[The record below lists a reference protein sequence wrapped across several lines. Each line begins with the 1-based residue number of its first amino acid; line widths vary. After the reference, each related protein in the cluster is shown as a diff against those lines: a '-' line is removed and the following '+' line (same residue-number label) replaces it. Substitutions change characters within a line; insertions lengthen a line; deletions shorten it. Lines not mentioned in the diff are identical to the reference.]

1 MMEQQYFVYGHEATD
16 YLKAKDKRLAEAID
30 RIGMIRRAVIPDLFS
45 ALVHSIIGQQIST
58 KAHETL
64 WARFIDRMGYPL
76 IPSQIDAM
84 SEAEIQQF
92 GTTFRK
98 AGYIK
103 NMAHKV
109 VTKELDIEALND
121 MDDEQVCE
129 KLSELDGI
137 GRWTA
142 EMIMIF
148 SMQRPDVVSYGD
160 LAIRRG
166 MCMLYHHR
174 KLDTA
179 KFLRYRRRYS
189 PYGSVASLYLWA
201 IAGGQLEQR
210 L

>member
-1 MMEQQYFVYGHEATD
+1 MMEQQYFAYSHEATD
-16 YLKAKDKRLAEAID
+16 YLKARDKRLAEAID

-64 WARFIDRMGYPL
+64 WRRVTDRMGYPL
-76 IPSQIDAM
+76 KPTQIDAL
-84 SEAEIQQF
+84 SEDEIQQF

-103 NMAHKV
+103 NLARKV
-109 VTKELDIEALND
+109 VTGEFDIEALYRL
-121 MDDEQVCE
+121 DDEQVCE
-129 KLSELDGI
+129 KLSEIDGI

-174 KLDTA
+174 KLDKA
-179 KFLRYRRRYS
+179 KFQRYRRRYS

-201 IAGGQLEQR
+201 ISAGKES
-210 L
+210 